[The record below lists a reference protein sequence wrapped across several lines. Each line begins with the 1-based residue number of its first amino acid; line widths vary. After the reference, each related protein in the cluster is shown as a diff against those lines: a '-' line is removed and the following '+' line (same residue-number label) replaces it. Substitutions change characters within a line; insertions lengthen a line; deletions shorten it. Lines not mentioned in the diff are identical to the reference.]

1 MTYKRTH
8 LSTLAGVGTLF
19 LAAASA
25 QAVTVTTL
33 YWVGSGSPNY
43 TGSWDTT
50 TQNWDTANGS
60 SANSAWVNGDAAQFS
75 NGGTATINANVSA
88 SELGL
93 GANTTLAG
101 NGSYTLTVTGNNPG
115 AGGAGKTLTVNGA
128 AVDFS
133 GLRNGVPNLELDSG
147 TITVGGNSSNF
158 YSSSVGW
165 SLNVT
170 GGTLDATGATYGLRL
185 GSASFSGSG
194 EAATATQSGG
204 TVDVGGLGLQIGSG
218 SGSTAAGTS
227 YTDSYT
233 LSNGTL
239 ALASLKFGAVANTIA
254 EFNLSGGTVTVNTN
268 TISFAKGTSIG
279 TSDFNF
285 ETGSGM
291 LVLKDSGSTPTPWD
305 FSTLTGIA
313 NSSFLVNGAAA
324 TSSELTFAAD
334 TSLSGYTDISLV
346 PASVPDPATFGLVAI
361 GGLALLV
368 RRRKAF
374 RV

>member
-25 QAVTVTTL
+25 QAATL

-43 TGSWDTT
+43 TGSWDTA

-60 SANSAWVNGDAAQFS
+60 SANSAWVSGDAAQFS
-75 NGGTATINANVSA
+75 NGGTATINANVTA
-88 SELGL
+88 AELVL
-93 GANTTLAG
+93 GANTTLTG
-101 NGSYTLTVTGNNPG
+101 NGSYTLTVTGNNP
-115 AGGAGKTLTVNGA
+115 ASNGAGKTLTVNGA

-133 GLRNGVPNLELDSG
+133 NGFIGGAANLELDSG
-147 TITVGGNSSNF
+147 TITVGGSTAIAPTSN
-158 YSSSVGW
+158 GW

-170 GGTLDATGATYGLRL
+170 GGTLNANTVTHGFRL
-185 GSASFSGSG
+185 GSNFFNGSTG

-204 TVDVGGLGLQIGSG
+204 TVEVGGQGLQIGSG
-218 SGSTAAGTS
+218 SGSTASTTS

-239 ALASLKFGAVANTIA
+239 ALASLKFGAVANTTA

-268 TISFAKGTSIG
+268 TISFDQGSSVGTSY
-279 TSDFNF
+279 FNF

-291 LVLKDSGSTPTPWD
+291 LVLKDSSGSTTPWT
-305 FSTLTGIA
+305 FSTLTGIK
-313 NSSFLVNGAAA
+313 NSSFLVNGNAA

-334 TSLSGYTDISLV
+334 TNPEFTDISLT

>member
-8 LSTLAGVGTLF
+8 LSALAGVGTLF

-25 QAVTVTTL
+25 QAVTTL
-33 YWVGSGSPNY
+33 YWVGTGSPS
-43 TGSWDTT
+43 GSWDNT

-60 SANSAWVNGDAAQFS
+60 TDNSAWVSGYAAQFS

-88 SELGL
+88 AELVL
-93 GANTTLAG
+93 GANTTLTG
-101 NGSYTLTVTGNNPG
+101 NGSDTLTVTGDNPAANG
-115 AGGAGKTLTVNGA
+115 AGNTLTVNGA

-133 GLRNGVPNLELDSG
+133 NGFIGGAANLELDSG
-147 TITVGGNSSNF
+147 TITVGGSTAIAPTSN
-158 YSSSVGW
+158 GW

-170 GGTLDATGATYGLRL
+170 GGTLNANTVTHGFRL
-185 GSASFSGSG
+185 GSNFFNGSTG

-204 TVDVGGLGLQIGSG
+204 TVEVGGLGLQIGSG
-218 SGSTAAGTS
+218 SGSTASTTS

-239 ALASLKFGAVANTIA
+239 ALASLNFGAVANTIA

-268 TISFAKGTSIG
+268 TISFDQGSSVGTSY
-279 TSDFNF
+279 FNF
-285 ETGSGM
+285 ETGNGM
-291 LVLKDSGSTPTPWD
+291 LVLKDSGLTPTPWD

-334 TSLSGYTDISLV
+334 PTSAGYTDISLV
-346 PASVPDPATFGLVAI
+346 PASVPDPATFGLMAI

>member
-25 QAVTVTTL
+25 QAATL

-43 TGSWDTT
+43 TGSWDTA

-60 SANSAWVNGDAAQFS
+60 TDNSAWVSGYAAQFS

-88 SELGL
+88 AELVL
-93 GANTTLAG
+93 GANTTLTG
-101 NGSYTLTVTGNNPG
+101 NGSYTLTVTDNNP
-115 AGGAGKTLTVNGA
+115 ASNGAGKTLTVNGA

-133 GLRNGVPNLELDSG
+133 TGFRGSAPNLELDSG
-147 TITVGGNSSNF
+147 TITIGSGNFDPSAAN
-158 YSSSVGW
+158 W

-170 GGTLDATGATYGLRL
+170 GGKLDATGATYGFRL
-185 GSASFSGSG
+185 GSASFNGSG
-194 EAATATQSGG
+194 EAAKATQSSG
-204 TVDVGGLGLQIGSG
+204 TVEVGGQGLQIGSG
-218 SGSTAAGTS
+218 SGSTASTTS

-239 ALASLKFGAVANTIA
+239 ALASLKFGAVANTTA

-268 TISFAKGTSIG
+268 TISFDQGSSVGTSY
-279 TSDFNF
+279 FNF
-285 ETGSGM
+285 ETGNGM
-291 LVLKDSGSTPTPWD
+291 LVLKDSSGTTPWT
-305 FSTLTGIA
+305 FSTLTVIK
-313 NSSFLVNGAAA
+313 NSSFLVNGNAA

-334 TSLSGYTDISLV
+334 TNPEFTDISLT